1 MAYGAVSVRS
11 SSPSCSNRPDWI
23 ARDANQSRA
32 LPPHERGMRYRDITC
47 DRFRLP
53 PSHPIL
59 AKVAIDPVDWFKF
72 QQMAEDN
79 PATRLISRDDPRD
92 ERMVAYV
99 A

>member
-1 MAYGAVSVRS
+1 
-11 SSPSCSNRPDWI
+11 
-23 ARDANQSRA
+23 
-32 LPPHERGMRYRDITC
+32 MRYRDITC

-59 AKVAIDPVDWFKF
+59 AIDPVDWFKF

-79 PATRLISRDDPRD
+79 PATRLIGRDDPRD

-99 A
+99 ACASKEIRRRLEDRWG